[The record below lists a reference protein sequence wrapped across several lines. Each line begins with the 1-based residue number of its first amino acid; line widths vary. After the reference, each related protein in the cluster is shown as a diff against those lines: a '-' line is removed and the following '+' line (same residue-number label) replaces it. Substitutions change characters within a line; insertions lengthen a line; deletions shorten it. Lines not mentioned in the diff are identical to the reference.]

1 MIKRGIIFM
10 AISMLVATGQVE
22 AIDFNKKTYENGLT
36 LLHVE
41 RGGIP
46 AVMASL
52 IIDASPLHEP
62 SQKAGLAHLTA
73 KTLTEGTKTLGAKEL
88 SEAIDFFGA
97 SISSSVNQDYTQLTM
112 SVLKKDIDK
121 IMPIFSEIIMNP
133 SFDERE
139 IGRKK
144 TQIKGQL
151 RQKEEDPSYL
161 SEREFKRLVF
171 GSHPYGRP
179 VEGSSKTLED
189 ITAQDVRDFHRRLYV
204 PHRAILSVVGDIT
217 LKEAESLVMKYLGQ
231 WKDEGFGHKGQL
243 QKVPTSDQNIKTHI
257 IEKDTTQASI
267 IFGHIGVERSNPD
280 YYALSVMNYI
290 LGGGGFASRLMKIV
304 RDELGLTYGINS
316 YFSTNRHEGV
326 FAVEV
331 QTKNEAAERVV
342 EEIKKQVLKMRQEMV
357 SEEELKDAKSFL
369 IGSFPRRLE
378 TNRKIADLL
387 VVSQFYRLGDDYI
400 KKYPQYIES
409 VTREDILR
417 VAKKYLHPD
426 KYTLVITGKKDL
438 IKINETGGQ

>member
-1 MIKRGIIFM
+1 MIKGGIIV
-10 AISMLVATGQVE
+10 MLLTLLTSAGHLE
-22 AIDFNKKTYENGLT
+22 AMDFNKKVYDNGLT

-41 RGGIP
+41 RKGIP

-52 IIDASPLHEP
+52 IIDASPMNEP
-62 SQKAGLAHLTA
+62 TEKAGLAHLTA
-73 KTLTEGTKTLGAKEL
+73 KMLTEGTKTMGAKEL

-97 SISSSVNQDYTQLTM
+97 SISSSVNQDYTQITM
-112 SVLKKDIDK
+112 AVLKKDIDK
-121 IMPIFSEIIMNP
+121 VMPIFSEVLLSP
-133 SFDERE
+133 AFDERE

-144 TQIKGQL
+144 AQIKGQL

-161 SEREFKRLVF
+161 SDREFKRLVF
-171 GSHPYGRP
+171 GNHPYGRP
-179 VEGSSKTLED
+179 VEGSNETLD
-189 ITAQDVRDFHRRLYV
+189 GIVADDLRNFHRQFYV
-204 PHRAILSVVGDIT
+204 PNRAILSLVGDIS
-217 LKEAESLVMKYLGQ
+217 LKEAEALVMRYFAQ
-231 WKDEGFGHKGQL
+231 WKANDPAHKSPFEKQS
-243 QKVPTSDQNIKTHI
+243 QHQMTNRTVI
-257 IEKDTTQASI
+257 IDKETTQANI

-280 YYALSVMNYI
+280 YYPLSVMNYI

-316 YFSTNRHEGV
+316 YFSTNRDEGV

-331 QTKNEAAERVV
+331 QTKNEAAEQVV
-342 EEIKKQVLKMRQEMV
+342 EEIKRQVTKIRQEMV

-387 VVSQFYRLGDDYI
+387 TVSQYYRLGDDYI
-400 KKYPQYIES
+400 KKYPQYIEA

-426 KYTLVITGKKDL
+426 KYTLVITGKGDL
-438 IKINETGGQ
+438 IKIKESGGQ